1 MTITAKDV
9 SARIDTHEAV
19 CAERWKE
26 TIERIK
32 RLEMILIGACGA
44 ALILMA
50 GLLWKMQPMIELFN
64 AAWPVLLAIVGLIVV
79 LAKMHG
85 DLEVLKDK
93 VRVLFDLLN
102 AKRK

>member
-1 MTITAKDV
+1 MPLSAKDV

-19 CAERWKE
+19 CSERWKE

-50 GLLWKMQPMIELFN
+50 GLLWKM
-64 AAWPVLLAIVGLIVV
+64 
-79 LAKMHG
+79 
-85 DLEVLKDK
+85 
-93 VRVLFDLLN
+93 
-102 AKRK
+102 

>member
-1 MTITAKDV
+1 MATLTVKDV
-9 SARIDTHEAV
+9 RGKLETHEAV

-50 GLLWKMQPMIELFN
+50 GMIWKM
-64 AAWPVLLAIVGLIVV
+64 
-79 LAKMHG
+79 
-85 DLEVLKDK
+85 
-93 VRVLFDLLN
+93 
-102 AKRK
+102 